1 MQAGES
7 DFGWA
12 RRSAVCLTLVAV
24 IATLWLARPTQAF
37 PYFARRYN
45 VSCHTCHSTVPKL
58 NQTGYAFRAHGYRFP
73 GATTRK
79 TIPFAG
85 GFAVRYE
92 NRASDGVDDLYLAIV
107 KAVTGGSV
115 GDNFSYVVKWRP
127 VSRALD
133 SNGQVVDRSGI
144 FDDIFLNVDIGD
156 NIRLTGGQFRVFDQY
171 DQALQLSATPPM
183 ALAMP
188 LPGEGGE
195 TQRDRQVEA
204 YSPMARTPAVMASYH
219 HPGERDASNAAD
231 GLYANLS
238 VPFAGE
244 FAIPVNERA
253 ERFASFE
260 FDPSPKG
267 VVIESYYRRGAS
279 SLGGSAFLDD
289 GRQMYTGLVTFERS
303 KWGSSAAV
311 SAQRFAGE
319 SRLLASWWG
328 EYRPTYFT
336 NVGLRL
342 DDPGMGS
349 LGAVAYG
356 DYQWF
361 SERAMV
367 WLLLEQHF
375 RNEGMRTIFQVKT
388 VF

>member
-7 DFGWA
+7 GFGRA
-12 RRSAVCLTLVAV
+12 RRSAVCLTVVVV

-37 PYFARRYN
+37 PYFARRYS

-73 GATTRK
+73 GATPRK

-92 NRASDGVDDLYLAIV
+92 NRESDDVDDFYLAIV
-107 KAVTGGSV
+107 KAVTGGSI
-115 GDNFSYVVKWRP
+115 GDDLSYVVKWRP
-127 VSRALD
+127 VSRTLD
-133 SNGQVVDRSGI
+133 SNGQLIDRSGI
-144 FDDIFLNVDIGD
+144 FDDVFLNVDVGD
-156 NIRLTGGQFRVFDQY
+156 NVRLTGGQFRVFDQY
-171 DQALQLSATPPM
+171 DQALQLSATPPV
-183 ALAMP
+183 ALALP
-188 LPGEGGE
+188 LPGETGE
-195 TQRDRQVEA
+195 TRRLTQVDG
-204 YSPMARTPAVMASYH
+204 YSPVARTPAVMVSYH
-219 HPGERDASNAAD
+219 RPGERDDSNAAD
-231 GLYANLS
+231 GLYTNLS

-244 FAIPVNERA
+244 FAVPVTERA

-260 FDPSPKG
+260 FDPSPQG
-267 VVIESYYRRGAS
+267 VVLESYYRRGAS
-279 SLGGSAFLDD
+279 SFGGSAFLNG
-289 GRQMYTGLVTFERS
+289 GRQMYTGLVAIERP
-303 KWGSSAAV
+303 KWGSAAAV
-311 SAQRFAGE
+311 STQRFDGE

-342 DDPGMGS
+342 DDPGAGS

-367 WLLLEQHF
+367 WVLLEQHF
-375 RNEGMRTIFQVKT
+375 RSGGMRTIFQVKT